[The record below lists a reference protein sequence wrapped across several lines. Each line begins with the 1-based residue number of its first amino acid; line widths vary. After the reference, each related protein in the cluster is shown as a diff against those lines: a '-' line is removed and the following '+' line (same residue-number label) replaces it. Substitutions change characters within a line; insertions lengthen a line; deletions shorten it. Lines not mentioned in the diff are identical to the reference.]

1 MSWPINFNYDFSF
14 FTSKVW
20 NCIKDLF
27 GIASKYLIEN
37 KVYEPEPSFKKS
49 ETQFADKVQSLL
61 RALSVEKQE
70 DEKNQIFHERLLSE
84 LKTILNF

>member
-1 MSWPINFNYDFSF
+1 MDEKDVG
-14 FTSKVW
+14 KVEEIL
-20 NCIKDLF
+20 IK
-27 GIASKYLIEN
+27 EH
-37 KVYEPEPSFKKS
+37 FKKS